1 MATQSNDSISHQ
13 NTAKQPESKLTR
25 LLAQKKILLADGA
38 TGTNLFAM
46 GLQNGESPELW
57 NLHCQDKIAA
67 HYNAFIDAGSDLILT
82 NSFGGNRFRLALHQA
97 DNQVHEINYQ
107 SAFIAKQPIAKSGRQ
122 VLVAGSIGPTGEL
135 PEPMGSLTQDTA
147 VAAFYEQA
155 TALKQG
161 GADLGWIET
170 MSSIEEA
177 QWALQGA
184 SQAGL
189 ECVCTFSFDT
199 NGRTMM
205 GVTPADAMHACS
217 AHAHAPSACGAN
229 CGVGAADLVMAINNM
244 AQVPTQPPIL
254 LVAKGNCG
262 IPQYIDG
269 EIAYTG
275 TPELM
280 ANYVRLAAQAGAS
293 IIGGCCGTTP
303 VHLAAMRQSL
313 DSYLAELAIATDTQ
327 KPLDLAQVVAELG
340 PVTKGAQAQFSGDL
354 SVAAGAAEG
363 STGKRR
369 NRRR

>member
-1 MATQSNDSISHQ
+1 MSSTDTLISM
-13 NTAKQPESKLTR
+13 NPNLTPLTKL
-25 LLAQKKILLADGA
+25 LVQKKILLADGA

-57 NLHCQDKIAA
+57 NLQCQDKIAA
-67 HYNAFIDAGSDLILT
+67 HYDAFIEAGSDIILT

-97 DNQVHEINYQ
+97 DDQVHDINYQ
-107 SAFIAKQPIAKSGRQ
+107 SAVIAKQQISKSGRQ

-135 PEPMGSLTQDTA
+135 PAPMGDLTADIA
-147 VAAFYEQA
+147 IAAFYEQA
-155 TALKQG
+155 MALQSG
-161 GADLGWIET
+161 GADVAWIET
-170 MSSIEEA
+170 MSSLEEA
-177 QWALQGA
+177 EWAIQGA
-184 SQAGL
+184 AQAGL
-189 ECVCTFSFDT
+189 ESVCTFSFDT
-199 NGRTMM
+199 NGRSMM
-205 GVTPADAMHACS
+205 GVTPADAVQGCHH
-217 AHAHAPSACGAN
+217 HAHPPTACGAN

-244 AQVPTQPPIL
+244 AQAQTKPSPL

-303 VHLAAMRQSL
+303 VHLVAMRKSL
-313 DSYLAELAIATDTQ
+313 DDYLAELAVSTVTQ

-340 PVTKGAQAQFSGDL
+340 EVTKGAQAQFSGDL

-363 STGKRR
+363 SAGKRR